1 MGTGKEQR
9 AAATRECRRKEQRVR
24 ADARA
29 AEQRTA
35 RVAASEAADPN
46 PLRTPWPLACR
57 WSPVEAW
64 LSEDADEVTHHHL
77 GLVRADGDVRAAA
90 FWRADA
96 QTGTIDEIVRLSG
109 VSEDRINAEIVRR
122 AQDRPLLSA
131 EPEDAAAA
139 WIDAMLLRSDSASSA
154 SHTAFEPIKAI
165 EAFLGGLDADA
176 AITRLR
182 WGAAASP
189 TSAPGPRR
197 SWWKR
202 LLGG

>member
-9 AAATRECRRKEQRVR
+9 AAATRERRRKEQRVR

-29 AEQRTA
+29 AEQRAA
-35 RVAASEAADPN
+35 RVVASESADPN

-139 WIDAMLLRSDSASSA
+139 WIDAMLLRSESTSSA
-154 SHTAFEPIKAI
+154 SYTPV

-182 WGAAASP
+182 WGAAATP
-189 TSAPGPRR
+189 TPAPTPRR

>member
-9 AAATRECRRKEQRVR
+9 AAATRERRRKEQRVR

-29 AEQRTA
+29 AEQRAA

-64 LSEDADEVTHHHL
+64 LSEDVDEATHHHL
-77 GLVRADGDVRAAA
+77 GLVRADGDLRAAA
-90 FWRADA
+90 FWRANA
-96 QTGTIDEIVRLSG
+96 QTGAIDEIVRLSG

-139 WIDAMLLRSDSASSA
+139 WIDAMLLRSDRPSSA
-154 SHTAFEPIKAI
+154 SPTPI

-182 WGAAASP
+182 WGASATP
-189 TSAPGPRR
+189 TPEPTPRR
-197 SWWKR
+197 SWWTR